1 MVINTSLT
9 KAEVAII
16 SFFIANIQKE
26 FGIREISRNTNTD
39 YKNTYLTVQK
49 LVKKG
54 ALLKRRQANV
64 DLCSLSLKGDFGE
77 ICFVEAMKARNFRAK
92 HRTINEFFNAAM
104 EKARHMHYI
113 LAVFGSFAKEKETK
127 SSDLDIL
134 VIAPEKN
141 AAEEIVRILNA
152 ESVTIAAGIH
162 AMAISEAD
170 FISNL
175 ADKKPNVI
183 TEAFKSHIIITGA
196 EAFYNGVRTAL

>member
-1 MVINTSLT
+1 MVNNTSIT
-9 KAEVAII
+9 KAECNII
-16 SFFIANIQKE
+16 AFFLSNIQKE
-26 FGIREISRNTNTD
+26 FGIREISRNTKTD
-39 YKNTYLTVQK
+39 YKNTYSIVQK

-54 ALLKRRQANV
+54 VLLKRRQANL
-64 DLCSLSLKGDFGE
+64 DLCSLNLKGDFGE
-77 ICFVEAMKARNFRAK
+77 ICFVEAMRARIFRAK
-92 HRTINEFFNAAM
+92 HRMINEFFNAAM
-104 EKARHMHYI
+104 EKARYMHYSI
-113 LAVFGSFAKEKETK
+113 VVFGSFAKGKETK

-134 VIAPEKN
+134 VIAPEKS

-162 AMAISEAD
+162 AMAISTSD

-196 EAFYNGVRTAL
+196 ESFYKGGKFAL